1 MITKIERKYLPI
13 GIDAEFKRDEYASLL
28 IILGKAEY
36 ELDLEQKEKKP
47 AVKQRFAV
55 LNDSEPLFCCI

>member
-36 ELDLEQKEKKP
+36 ELDLEQKEKSL
-47 AVKQRFAV
+47 R
-55 LNDSEPLFCCI
+55 